1 MKWFYKKSL
10 DGIKLVGKLRRH
22 DRDIADIA
30 DAVGPRC
37 YDVLLIRCPGSQVSE
52 WITPNGRTPNVLRAY
67 QVFYILRC
75 RYVASNEVFHEG
87 AEISKWYTVIKINPC
102 R

>member
-37 YDVLLIRCPGSQVSE
+37 YDVLLIRC
-52 WITPNGRTPNVLRAY
+52 LRAY